1 MTEDGEPR
9 PARPPASSKL
19 AARLPG
25 RPPRQACWYS
35 YLLGVE
41 NSLTDEHDALT
52 HRDQARV
59 SAWCALSVSGIATA
73 ASTLT
78 LGIFAP
84 DGVGAGMLLLMTG
97 TVLAVTITGWLVGRE
112 GTASTWWFAA
122 AFAVKQWLTL
132 LILFAGW
139 LPHLD
144 QNDPAYG
151 YDPQRF
157 HFEAWELARSGF
169 DPATIQ
175 LLSLNY
181 GGVLYYYGAAFTLF
195 GWSAVVPALLNCI
208 TTLLALT
215 VVVWGVQ
222 QVRGGRIGAG
232 AALGLILLVPDLL
245 WFDVVASRESLLAGL
260 VAVIV
265 LCVVL
270 QIRGLAGKR
279 ALVLAAVCA
288 IGVAALRP
296 PVLLPLAATAMAA
309 GVLLRRRD
317 SAGMRGKAAAIVV
330 VGGALGAVA
339 AATLVSSL
347 LGGYELDLLKNVSAI
362 ASATSE
368 ASQSFEWASGSVA
381 RRLIPSA
388 PWQVIP
394 FALLR
399 LVLFFV
405 APWPA
410 PAISMAGII
419 DGRWLDWQSVFLA
432 IASPIYWIAAP
443 LISAAFVRSARNR
456 IDRTE
461 LVLHFATIA
470 VLLTVAGGNVIVQE
484 RYRVMALGLLITSAL
499 LVRREDVPLAWRFGR
514 VMIGA
519 GAVAAVV
526 WVLLKV

>member
-1 MTEDGEPR
+1 MTEGGEPQ
-9 PARPPASSKL
+9 PARLPASTNL
-19 AARLPG
+19 AARLPR
-25 RPPRQACWYS
+25 RPPQWLRWRG
-35 YLLGVE
+35 YLPRVE
-41 NSLTDEHDALT
+41 TSLTDARDALP
-52 HRDQARV
+52 QAGRTSG
-59 SAWCALSVSGIATA
+59 SAWRALSVTGFATA
-73 ASTLT
+73 AATLT
-78 LGIFAP
+78 LGVFAP
-84 DGVGAGMLLLMTG
+84 DGVGAGLLLLMTG
-97 TVLAVTITGWLVGRE
+97 TALAITITGWLVKRE

-132 LILFAGW
+132 SILFAGW

-169 DPATIQ
+169 DPSTIQ

-181 GGVLYYYGAAFTLF
+181 GGILYYYGGAFTVF

-232 AALGLILLVPDLL
+232 AAIGLVFLVPDLL
-245 WFDVVASRESLLAGL
+245 WFDVVASRESLLSGL

-270 QIRGLAGKR
+270 QVRGLVGKG
-279 ALVLAAVCA
+279 ALAAAVCA
-288 IGVAALRP
+288 LGVAALRP
-296 PVLLPLAATAMAA
+296 PVLLPLAATAVAA

-317 SAGMRGKAAAIVV
+317 SAGMRGKAVGIVV
-330 VGGALGAVA
+330 VVGAVGAVA
-339 AATLVSSL
+339 AATLISTL
-347 LGGYELDLLKNVSAI
+347 LGGYDLNLLKDVSAI

-368 ASQSFEWASGSVA
+368 ASQGFEWASTSVA
-381 RRLIPSA
+381 ARLIPSSS
-388 PWQVIP
+388 WQVIP

-399 LVLFFV
+399 LVLFYV

-410 PAISMAGII
+410 PVITMAGIA
-419 DGRWLDWQSVFLA
+419 DGRWPDWQSVFLA
-432 IASPIYWIAAP
+432 LSSPIYWVAAP
-443 LISAAFVRSARNR
+443 LLVSAFVRALRNR
-456 IDRTE
+456 TDRTE
-461 LVLHFATIA
+461 LVLHLATIA

-484 RYRVMALGLLITSAL
+484 RYRVMALGLMITSTL
-499 LVRREDVPLAWRFGR
+499 LVRREDLPLAWRVGR
-514 VMIGA
+514 GMLGA
-519 GAVAAVV
+519 GALAAVA